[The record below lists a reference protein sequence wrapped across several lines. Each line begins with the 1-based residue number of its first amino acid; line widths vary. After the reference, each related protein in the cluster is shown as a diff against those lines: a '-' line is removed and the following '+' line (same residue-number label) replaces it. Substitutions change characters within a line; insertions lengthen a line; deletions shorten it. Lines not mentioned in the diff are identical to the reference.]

1 MPKLSKKEIILLSLM
16 LIVIIYG
23 IYNFTGRS
31 SKPDKGADK
40 TPGDV
45 KSLVANITAASAAGL
60 SSELDS
66 NIAARAETKW
76 QNDPFYG
83 KKLYKGWASLNKS
96 AEKAEAPEQK
106 VYFNY
111 TGYMELGNKKI
122 AIINNAEY
130 ERGERLESER
140 YILKS
145 ISRSNI
151 VIEDKLG
158 NKEFDIPLQE

>member
-1 MPKLSKKEIILLSLM
+1 
-16 LIVIIYG
+16 
-23 IYNFTGRS
+23 
-31 SKPDKGADK
+31 
-40 TPGDV
+40 
-45 KSLVANITAASAAGL
+45 
-60 SSELDS
+60 
-66 NIAARAETKW
+66 
-76 QNDPFYG
+76 
-83 KKLYKGWASLNKS
+83 
-96 AEKAEAPEQK
+96 
-106 VYFNY
+106 
-111 TGYMELGNKKI
+111 MELGNKKI